1 MNHTARAFEYWF
13 ASIPGLTDEKKIL
26 LRSCMKSGEAIYY
39 IEETELGRMQF
50 LNETDR
56 NTIMQE
62 QKKRDP
68 KEEWARVADS
78 GIWMNLSFEE
88 TYPARLS
95 CISDKPYALYGK
107 GNLPKDKEPSAA
119 IVGARACTAYGEACA
134 RWFAEEMVKNGIQ
147 IISGMARGIDGSAQ
161 RGALTGG
168 GTTYAVLGNGV
179 DICYPR
185 EHIGLYTDILAHG
198 GGILSEQPPK
208 TKPFAWNFPRR
219 NRIISALSDV
229 VLVMEAKEKSGSLI
243 TADLALE
250 QGKDVYALP
259 GPVGS
264 PLSRGCHFLIRQGA
278 GILISPEELCLD
290 LGIVEKEEKRG
301 KKTETQKVLETKED
315 LVYSSF
321 GVSPKSVGQ
330 IVEEIELPPSEI
342 IGILTMLEMKGYIR
356 EKAKNYYV
364 RCGEGAR
371 VCGE

>member
-39 IEETELGRMQF
+39 IEETELGRMKF

-68 KEEWARVADS
+68 KEEWARVTDS
-78 GIWMNLSFEE
+78 GIWMSLSFEE

-107 GNLPKDKEPSAA
+107 GHLPKDKEPSAA
-119 IVGARACTAYGEACA
+119 IVGARACTAYGEECA
-134 RWFAEEMVKNGIQ
+134 RWFAEELVKNGIQ

-198 GGILSEQPPK
+198 GGILSEQPPE

-243 TADLALE
+243 TADLHWSREKMCMRFPDRWESFEPRVSFFDPAGSRNTDLAGRIMSGSWNCRKG
-250 QGKDVYALP
+250 GK
-259 GPVGS
+259 
-264 PLSRGCHFLIRQGA
+264 
-278 GILISPEELCLD
+278 E
-290 LGIVEKEEKRG
+290 G
-301 KKTETQKVLETKED
+301 KKD
-315 LVYSSF
+315 RNS
-321 GVSPKSVGQ
+321 KS
-330 IVEEIELPPSEI
+330 
-342 IGILTMLEMKGYIR
+342 
-356 EKAKNYYV
+356 A
-364 RCGEGAR
+364 
-371 VCGE
+371 

>member
-1 MNHTARAFEYWF
+1 MKKTERAYEYWF
-13 ASIPGLTDEKKIL
+13 ASIPGLSDEKKIR
-26 LRSCMKSGEAIYY
+26 LRSCVESAKAIYN
-39 IEETELGRMQF
+39 IEETELGQMKF
-50 LNETDR
+50 LNDSDR

-62 QKKRDP
+62 KKRRNLHR
-68 KEEWARVADS
+68 EWEQVQAAE
-78 GIWMNLSFEE
+78 IWMSLSFEE
-88 TYPARLS
+88 TYPRRLRD
-95 CISDKPYALYGK
+95 ISDQPYALYVK
-107 GNLPKDKEPSAA
+107 GCLPKEDQPAAA
-119 IVGARACTAYGEACA
+119 IVGARNCTAYGEECA
-134 RWFAEEMVKNGIQ
+134 RWFAKEMAKHGIQ

-161 RGALTGG
+161 RGALMGMG
-168 GTTYAVLGNGV
+168 STYAVLGNGV

-243 TADLALE
+243 TADFALE

-259 GPVGS
+259 GMVES
-264 PLSRGCHFLIRQGA
+264 ELSRGCHFLIRQGA
-278 GILISPEELCLD
+278 GILISPEELLQD
-290 LGIVEKEEKRG
+290 LEMEAKCEKGRKNR
-301 KKTETQKVLETKED
+301 ETQKVLETKED

-330 IVEEIELPPSEI
+330 IAEEVDLPASEI
-342 IGILTMLEMKGYIR
+342 MGILTMLEMKGYIR

>member
-78 GIWMNLSFEE
+78 GIWMSLSFEE

-119 IVGARACTAYGEACA
+119 IVGARACTAYGEECA

-250 QGKDVYALP
+250 RGKDVY
-259 GPVGS
+259 
-264 PLSRGCHFLIRQGA
+264 
-278 GILISPEELCLD
+278 
-290 LGIVEKEEKRG
+290 
-301 KKTETQKVLETKED
+301 VLETKED

>member
-1 MNHTARAFEYWF
+1 MKDTERAFEYWF
-13 ASIPGLTDEKKIL
+13 ASISGLTDEKK
-26 LRSCMKSGEAIYY
+26 LRLRACMKSGEAIYY
-39 IEETELGRMQF
+39 IEEKELKRMQF
-50 LNETDR
+50 LNDTDR

-62 QKKRDP
+62 QKVRTP
-68 KEEWARVADS
+68 KEEWEQLISA
-78 GIWMNLSFEE
+78 GIWMSLCFEE
-88 TYPARLS
+88 TYPTRLS
-95 CISDKPYALYGK
+95 DISDKPYALYGK
-107 GNLPKDKEPSAA
+107 GNLPKDDEPSAA
-119 IVGARACTAYGEACA
+119 IVGARACTAYGEECA
-134 RWFAEEMVKNGIQ
+134 GWFAKEMARHGIQ
-147 IISGMARGIDGSAQ
+147 IVSGLARGIDGSAQ
-161 RGALTGG
+161 RGALMGEG
-168 GTTYAVLGNGV
+168 RTYAVLGNGV

-229 VLVMEAKEKSGSLI
+229 VLVIEAKEKSGSLI
-243 TADLALE
+243 TADCALE

-278 GILISPEELCLD
+278 EILISPEELLLD
-290 LGIVEKEEKRG
+290 FGIVEKKENKG
-301 KKTETQKVLETKED
+301 KKGETQKVLETKEN

-330 IVEEIELPPSEI
+330 IAEEIELPPSEI
-342 IGILTMLEMKGYIR
+342 MGILTMLEMKGYIR

-364 RCGEGAR
+364 RCGGG
-371 VCGE
+371 CSCLW